1 MRPLNRPMFRNGGPI
16 KEGIM
21 SGMQDR
27 PGYSLAGRVGGFFTN
42 LFKKKPVQTG
52 TVASQAAQKPSVV
65 SAAGSK
71 LKELFTGKK
80 VEFNKPGTY
89 TQPAVPGGTKFS
101 GPYSM
106 RTKAQPEKVF
116 EKAGPSQ
123 IKTEL
128 QPFTPGG
135 PTNPNLYAAAQ
146 RALVPLTTGGGKVLK
161 AAKPYSTTIT
171 IGGIGAYSLLN
182 DDGTPKTIDQIKT
195 ETGANE
201 TEITKAIEDAEKGG
215 GEGGVNRDAEIE
227 ANRQRYYKL
236 MGIDKMNKDAVY
248 NTLIDASNQI
258 REGGTIK
265 DQLKS
270 GNLVSGVIN
279 ALSKNLDKSVDLK
292 KQIDA
297 AILKGEITK
306 DINKQKDQLD
316 AEYKRTV
323 IDKAKSDMA
332 GGTMNQIIN
341 DRKAKGMVT
350 SGQDLFKLAVQ
361 TGNASNIK
369 EIISDK
375 AVSNYFKDNPTKTAA
390 DFFQEEVVLKLAE
403 EGKSVTPGDY
413 IVGENI
419 LRVTADGG
427 IKFVF

>member
-1 MRPLNRPMFRNGGPI
+1 MRPLNRPMCRNGGPI

-27 PGYSLAGRVGGFFTN
+27 PGYSVGSKVGGFFTN
-42 LFKKKPVQTG
+42 LFKKSAPTG
-52 TVASQAAQKPSVV
+52 TVAASQATKKPSVV

-71 LKELFTGKK
+71 LKELFTGSTQTVQKQGPTIVRPGGNVYSKGYPGGK
-80 VEFNKPGTY
+80 VGSQTIGPGTA
-89 TQPAVPGGTKFS
+89 TTTGN
-101 GPYSM
+101 
-106 RTKAQPEKVF
+106 
-116 EKAGPSQ
+116 
-123 IKTEL
+123 L

-135 PTNPNLYAAAQ
+135 PTNPNIYAAAQ
-146 RALVPLTTGGGKVLK
+146 RVLVPATTGGGKVLS
-161 AAKPYSTTIT
+161 AAKPYSGVIT

-182 DDGTPKTIDQIKT
+182 DDGTTKTIDQIKT

-201 TEITKAIEDAEKGG
+201 TEITKAIEDANKGG
-215 GEGGVNRDAEIE
+215 GEGVNRDAEIE
-227 ANRQRYYKL
+227 AIRQRYYKL
-236 MGIDKMNKDAVY
+236 MGIDMMNKDAVY

-270 GNLVSGVIN
+270 GSLASNVIN

-306 DINKQKDQLD
+306 DINREKDQLD
-316 AEYKRTV
+316 AEYKRMAIEKTR
-323 IDKAKSDMA
+323 SDIA

-361 TGNASNIK
+361 TGNAGNIK

-419 LRVTADGG
+419 LRVTADGK
-427 IKFVF
+427 IQFVF

>member
-27 PGYSLAGRVGGFFTN
+27 PGYSVGSKVGGFFTN
-42 LFKKKPVQTG
+42 LFKKSAPTG
-52 TVASQAAQKPSVV
+52 TVAASQATKKPSVV

-71 LKELFTGKK
+71 LKELFTGSTQTVQKQGPPIVTPGGNVYSKGYPGGK
-80 VEFNKPGTY
+80 VGSQTIGPGTA
-89 TQPAVPGGTKFS
+89 TTTGN
-101 GPYSM
+101 
-106 RTKAQPEKVF
+106 
-116 EKAGPSQ
+116 
-123 IKTEL
+123 L

-135 PTNPNLYAAAQ
+135 PTNPNIYAAAQ
-146 RALVPLTTGGGKVLK
+146 RVLVPATTGGGKVLS
-161 AAKPYSTTIT
+161 AAKPYSGVIT

-182 DDGTPKTIDQIKT
+182 DDGTTKTIDQIKT

-201 TEITKAIEDAEKGG
+201 TEITKAIEDANKGG
-215 GEGGVNRDAEIE
+215 GEGVNRDAEIE

-270 GNLVSGVIN
+270 GSLASNVIN

-306 DINKQKDQLD
+306 DINREKDQLD
-316 AEYKRTV
+316 AEYKRMAIEKTR
-323 IDKAKSDMA
+323 SDMA

-361 TGNASNIK
+361 TGNAGNIK

-419 LRVTADGG
+419 LRVTADGK
-427 IKFVF
+427 IQFVF

>member
-27 PGYSLAGRVGGFFTN
+27 PGYSVAGRVGGFFTN
-42 LFKKKPVQTG
+42 LFKKSAPTG
-52 TVASQAAQKPSVV
+52 TVAASQTAKKPSVV
-65 SAAGSK
+65 GAGFNK
-71 LKELFTGKK
+71 IKELFTGSTKTVPK
-80 VEFNKPGTY
+80 QGPTGVGTPKITKDPITGQPMTRETTRITPGTV
-89 TQPAVPGGTKFS
+89 TTTGN
-101 GPYSM
+101 
-106 RTKAQPEKVF
+106 
-116 EKAGPSQ
+116 
-123 IKTEL
+123 L

-135 PTNPNLYAAAQ
+135 PTNPNIFAAAQ
-146 RALVPLTTGGGKVLK
+146 RVLVPATAMGGKVLS
-161 AAKPYSTTIT
+161 AAKPYSGVIT

-182 DDGTPKTIDQIKT
+182 DDGTQKTIDQIKT
-195 ETGANE
+195 ETGASE
-201 TEITKAIEDAEKGG
+201 TEIASAINEANKG
-215 GEGGVNRDAEIE
+215 GEGGINRDAEIE

-323 IDKAKSDMA
+323 IDKARSDMA

-390 DFFQEEVVLKLAE
+390 DFFQEEIVLKLAE

-419 LRVTADGG
+419 LRVTADGK
-427 IKFVF
+427 IQFVF

>member
-1 MRPLNRPMFRNGGPI
+1 MFRNGGPI

-27 PGYSLAGRVGGFFTN
+27 PGYNLAGRVGGFFTN
-42 LFKKKPVQTG
+42 LFKKPAAQATG
-52 TVASQAAQKPSVV
+52 TTVASQAAKKPSVV

-71 LKELFTGKK
+71 LKELFTGSTKTIEK
-80 VEFNKPGTY
+80 QGPTIVKPGGNVY
-89 TQPAVPGGTKFS
+89 SKGYPGGKVGSQTI
-101 GPYSM
+101 GPG
-106 RTKAQPEKVF
+106 TATTT
-116 EKAGPSQ
+116 GN
-123 IKTEL
+123 L

-135 PTNPNLYAAAQ
+135 PTNPNIYAAAQ
-146 RALVPLTTGGGKVLK
+146 RVLVPITTGGGKVLS
-161 AAKPYSTTIT
+161 AAKPYSTAIT

-182 DDGTPKTIDQIKT
+182 DDGTQKTIEQIKS
-195 ETGANE
+195 ETGASE
-201 TEITKAIEDAEKGG
+201 TEIASAINEANKGG

-227 ANRQRYYKL
+227 ANRKRYYKL

-270 GNLVSGVIN
+270 GSLASGVIN

-341 DRKAKGMVT
+341 DRKAKGIVT

-419 LRVTADGG
+419 LRVTADGK
-427 IKFVF
+427 IQFVF

>member
-27 PGYSLAGRVGGFFTN
+27 PGYSLGSKVAGFFSN
-42 LFKKKPVQTG
+42 VFKKSAPTG
-52 TVASQAAQKPSVV
+52 TVAASQATKKPSVV
-65 SAAGSK
+65 GAGFNK
-71 LKELFTGKK
+71 VKELFTGTPKTTVK
-80 VEFNKPGTY
+80 SVDN
-89 TQPAVPGGTKFS
+89 
-101 GPYSM
+101 
-106 RTKAQPEKVF
+106 
-116 EKAGPSQ
+116 
-123 IKTEL
+123 IKTNPNIKF
-128 QPFTPGG
+128 QKIPGFDG
-135 PTNPNLYAAAQ
+135 KGNVSPVQFNTQTTYGTLPVNMSLSNKNLYAAAQ
-146 RALVPLTTGGGKVLK
+146 NVLAPTTALGAKVLSK
-161 AAKPYSTTIT
+161 AKPFSGVIT

-182 DDGTPKTIDQIKT
+182 DDGTPKDIAQIKE

-201 TEITKAIEDAEKGG
+201 AEITKAIEDANKANESGG
-215 GEGGVNRDAEIE
+215 INRETEIE

-270 GNLVSGVIN
+270 GSLVSGVIN
-279 ALSKNLDKSVDLK
+279 SLSQNLDKSVDLK

-316 AEYKRTV
+316 AKYKTLA
-323 IDKAKSDMA
+323 INKLENEAA
-332 GGTMNQIIN
+332 GGTMNQIVQ
-341 DRKAKGMVT
+341 DRKSKGQIT
-350 SGQDLFKLAVQ
+350 SGQDLFKLAIQ
-361 TGNASNIK
+361 TGNGSNIK

-375 AVSNYFKDNPTKTAA
+375 AVSNYFKDNPTSTAA
-390 DFFQEEVVLKLAE
+390 DFFQEKIVAPATAKGET
-403 EGKSVTPGDY
+403 VTAGDY

-419 LRVTADGG
+419 IRVTADGS

>member
-27 PGYSLAGRVGGFFTN
+27 PGYSVGSKVGGFFTN
-42 LFKKKPVQTG
+42 LFKKSAPTG
-52 TVASQAAQKPSVV
+52 TVAASQATKKPSVV

-71 LKELFTGKK
+71 LKELFTGSTQTVQKQGPTIVRPGGNVYSKGYPGGK
-80 VEFNKPGTY
+80 VGSQTIGPGTA
-89 TQPAVPGGTKFS
+89 TTTGN
-101 GPYSM
+101 
-106 RTKAQPEKVF
+106 
-116 EKAGPSQ
+116 
-123 IKTEL
+123 L

-135 PTNPNLYAAAQ
+135 PTNPNIYAAAQ
-146 RALVPLTTGGGKVLK
+146 RVLVPATTGGGKVLS
-161 AAKPYSTTIT
+161 AAT

-182 DDGTPKTIDQIKT
+182 DDGTTKTIDQIKT

-201 TEITKAIEDAEKGG
+201 TEITKAIEDANKGG
-215 GEGGVNRDAEIE
+215 GEGVNRDAEIE

-270 GNLVSGVIN
+270 GSLASNVIN

-306 DINKQKDQLD
+306 DINREKDQLD
-316 AEYKRTV
+316 AEYKRMAIEKTR
-323 IDKAKSDMA
+323 SDMA

-361 TGNASNIK
+361 TGNAGNIK

-419 LRVTADGG
+419 LRVTADGK
-427 IKFVF
+427 IQFVF

>member
-27 PGYSLAGRVGGFFTN
+27 PGYSVGSKVGGFFTN
-42 LFKKKPVQTG
+42 LFKKSAPTG
-52 TVASQAAQKPSVV
+52 TVAASQATKKPSVV

-71 LKELFTGKK
+71 LKELFTGSTQTVQKQGPTIVRPGGNVYSKGYPGGK
-80 VEFNKPGTY
+80 VGSQTIGPGTA
-89 TQPAVPGGTKFS
+89 TTTGN
-101 GPYSM
+101 
-106 RTKAQPEKVF
+106 
-116 EKAGPSQ
+116 
-123 IKTEL
+123 L

-135 PTNPNLYAAAQ
+135 PTNPNIYAAAQ
-146 RALVPLTTGGGKVLK
+146 RVLVPATTGGGKVLSS
-161 AAKPYSTTIT
+161 AKPYSGVIT

-182 DDGTPKTIDQIKT
+182 DDGTTKTIDQIKT

-201 TEITKAIEDAEKGG
+201 TEITKAIEDANKGG
-215 GEGGVNRDAEIE
+215 GEGVNRDAEIE

-270 GNLVSGVIN
+270 GSLASNVIN

-306 DINKQKDQLD
+306 DINREKDQLD
-316 AEYKRTV
+316 AEYKRMAIEKTR
-323 IDKAKSDMA
+323 SDMA

-361 TGNASNIK
+361 TGNAGNIK

-419 LRVTADGG
+419 LRVTADGK
-427 IKFVF
+427 IQFVF

>member
-27 PGYSLAGRVGGFFTN
+27 PGYSVGSKVGGFFTN
-42 LFKKKPVQTG
+42 LFKKSAPTG
-52 TVASQAAQKPSVV
+52 TVAASQATKKPSVV

-71 LKELFTGKK
+71 LKELFTGTPKTTVTG
-80 VEFNKPGTY
+80 VE
-89 TQPAVPGGTKFS
+89 
-101 GPYSM
+101 
-106 RTKAQPEKVF
+106 RTKDRIPGATGSYSPVKFNTQTTT
-116 EKAGPSQ
+116 GN
-123 IKTEL
+123 L

-135 PTNPNLYAAAQ
+135 PTNPNIYAAAQ
-146 RALVPLTTGGGKVLK
+146 RVLVPATTGGGKVLS
-161 AAKPYSTTIT
+161 AAKPYSGVIT

-182 DDGTPKTIDQIKT
+182 DDGTTKTIDQIKT

-201 TEITKAIEDAEKGG
+201 TEITKAIEDANKGG
-215 GEGGVNRDAEIE
+215 GEGVNRDAEIE

-270 GNLVSGVIN
+270 GSLASNVIN

-306 DINKQKDQLD
+306 DINREKDQLD
-316 AEYKRTV
+316 AEYKRMAIEKTR
-323 IDKAKSDMA
+323 SDMA

-361 TGNASNIK
+361 TGNAGNIK

-419 LRVTADGG
+419 LRVTADGK
-427 IKFVF
+427 IQFVF